1 MNTTNR
7 KKTHVPSDL
16 REQFQEWLDSYEP
29 DRLQEIDVRPVAA
42 VLDALTDCGDVLPA
56 DYCDQLAIPK
66 GSTYAEAVADV
77 RQSSAKHQSQ
87 SSCVEGTKSKARA
100 AESEG
105 LGPFVGEGFVV
116 GYHPDINGPGAVLV
130 DFKPTRAELMTL
142 GYHYL
147 ERFFAV
153 QETGATGYSGSF
165 EIREGPFTWRR
176 FESISKALSPDK
188 PIEEFE
194 QYIDRRW
201 TEIDELRREV
211 EKEAGMQRD
220 GEVDWKSE
228 GF

>member
-1 MNTTNR
+1 MLLGDPASSPDDPLGLHCSR
-7 KKTHVPSDL
+7 AI
-16 REQFQEWLDSYEP
+16 EP
-29 DRLQEIDVRPVAA
+29 CSFNVARTSLA
-42 VLDALTDCGDVLPA
+42 DCGDILPA
-56 DYCDQLAIPK
+56 DYCDQLDIPK

-87 SSCVEGTKSKARA
+87 SSCVEGTKSKPRA

-116 GYHPDINGPGAVLV
+116 GYHPDINGPDAELA
-130 DFKPTRAELMTL
+130 DFTPTRAELMTL

-147 ERFFAV
+147 ERYFAV
-153 QETGATGYSGSF
+153 QEMGATGYSGSF

-176 FESISKALSPDK
+176 FESISEALSPGK
-188 PIEEFE
+188 PIEEFQ

-201 TEIDELRREV
+201 AETEELRREA
-211 EKEAGMQRD
+211 EKEAGMEKD
-220 GEVDWKSE
+220 GKVEWQSE